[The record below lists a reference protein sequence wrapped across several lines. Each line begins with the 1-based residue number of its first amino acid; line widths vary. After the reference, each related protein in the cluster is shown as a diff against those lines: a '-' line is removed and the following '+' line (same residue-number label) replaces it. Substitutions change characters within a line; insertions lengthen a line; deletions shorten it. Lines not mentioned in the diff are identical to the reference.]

1 MVMTMTKHYARMFGS
16 SVIEIIT
23 LPKEINLADVFTHDV
38 AATLQPV
45 PDTVTQGW
53 RLIEGEWQPPEQPEL
68 PALDDVKDDLKQRID
83 TAAETE
89 RLKYITPGSGQAM
102 TYQEKVAQA
111 ASYTKSWLAHTVDPD
126 NAPEVNAAEYP
137 LLAASLGIDGDT
149 LLEVAETVTY
159 AYALWQQIGAAI
171 EATRLLAKIAIDD
184 AADIEDAQS
193 IFDALIWPTPQTL
206 AAA

>member
-1 MVMTMTKHYARMFGS
+1 MTKHYARMSGT

-23 LPKEINLADVFTHDV
+23 LPKEINLANVFTPDV

-45 PDTVTQGW
+45 PDEVGQGW
-53 RLIEGEWQPPEQPEL
+53 RLIEDKWQPPQQPEP
-68 PALDDVKDDLKQRID
+68 PALDQVKADLKDQID
-83 TAAETE
+83 VAAEVE
-89 RLKYITPGSGQAM
+89 RLRYITGGSGQAM

-111 ASYTKSWLAHTVDPD
+111 VTYTKTHLVHMADPD
-126 NAPEVNAAEYP
+126 NAPEPNIAEYP

-149 LLEVAETVTY
+149 LLEVAETVTF

-171 EATRLLAKIAIDD
+171 EATRLLAKVAIDE
-184 AADIEDAQS
+184 AADIEDAQGL
-193 IFDALIWPTPQTL
+193 FDALIWPTPQTL